1 MKSNEF
7 KLATSDGLE
16 VHVYEWLP
24 DDSSKIRAS
33 VQIAHGMAEHAGRYL
48 DFAKFLTENDFAVFA
63 NDHRGHGKTAGDL
76 DNVGFLA
83 PSKGWDKLVSD
94 FRQLSLYIKG
104 KFKDKPLFVFG
115 HSMGSFVIRKYILD
129 PETNINGAII
139 SGTGDDPGVLG
150 QVGVL
155 LTRIMK
161 LFYSANSSSPFMDKL
176 SFGAFNKPFKPN
188 RTKFDW
194 LSRDM
199 EQVDKYV
206 ADPYCGKVFSIG
218 FFNDMLNGLL
228 FVSKQQNI
236 DSTPNDLP
244 LLIFSG
250 DNDPV
255 GNNGKGVTAVYNR
268 YKKAGVN
275 NLSIK
280 LFAEGRHE
288 MLNEINKS
296 EVYLLVLDWITE
308 NMPSKK

>member
-7 KLATSDGLE
+7 KLVAPDGLE
-16 VHVYEWLP
+16 IHVYEWLP
-24 DDSSKIRAS
+24 DDSGKIKAA
-33 VQIAHGMAEHAGRYL
+33 VQIAHGMAEHAGRYH
-48 DFAKFLTENDFAVFA
+48 DFAKFLTDNGFAVYA

-83 PSKGWDKLVSD
+83 PYKGWDKLVSD
-94 FRQLSLYIKG
+94 FKQLSLHIKE
-104 KFKDKPLFVFG
+104 KDNTRPLVVFG

-129 PETNINGAII
+129 PATSIDGAII

-150 QVGVL
+150 QVGIL
-155 LTRIMK
+155 LTRILK
-161 LFYSANSSSPFMDKL
+161 LFYSARSPSPFMDKL

-194 LSRDM
+194 LSRDK

-244 LLIFSG
+244 LLFFSG
-250 DNDPV
+250 ENDPV

-268 YKKAGVN
+268 YKKAGVRK
-275 NLSIK
+275 LSLK
-280 LFAEGRHE
+280 LFADGRHE

-296 EVYLLVLDWITE
+296 EVYVLVLDWLTE